1 MIRALQVAFLWRK
14 WVMSHIPLNRVSFL
28 LLSIAF
34 MLQKSPWCSFVKIIL
49 LNQMWK
55 YHYFF
60 MVIIQ
65 NPLEESHFLCVEG
78 NEDEDEGRRD
88 APLVVPTHR
97 TNVNWTKN
105 QWTWSDSVYCVLT
118 KPCRLWNVWIHK
130 LRSSFTQCGA
140 FTGRHFELFW
150 GVSGS
155 GCHHSWIYNNT
166 TMSTAWRLTVHERLA
181 VRF

>member
-1 MIRALQVAFLWRK
+1 MKRALQVAFLWRK

-97 TNVNWTKN
+97 TNVKLNIKPVN
-105 QWTWSDSVYCVLT
+105 MIRFSVLCSDEALSSVKRMNTQTEEQLYAVWSVYWTSLWIVL
-118 KPCRLWNVWIHK
+118 RGFWFRV
-130 LRSSFTQCGA
+130 SS
-140 FTGRHFELFW
+140 LL
-150 GVSGS
+150 
-155 GCHHSWIYNNT
+155 N
-166 TMSTAWRLTVHERLA
+166 L
-181 VRF
+181 

>member
-97 TNVNWTKN
+97 TNVKLNIKPVN
-105 QWTWSDSVYCVLT
+105 MIRFSVLCSDEALSSVKRMNTQTEEQLYAVWSVYWTSLWIVLSGFWF
-118 KPCRLWNVWIHK
+118 RV
-130 LRSSFTQCGA
+130 SS
-140 FTGRHFELFW
+140 LL
-150 GVSGS
+150 
-155 GCHHSWIYNNT
+155 N
-166 TMSTAWRLTVHERLA
+166 L
-181 VRF
+181 

>member
-97 TNVNWTKN
+97 TNVKLNIKPVN
-105 QWTWSDSVYCVLT
+105 MIRFSVLCSDEALSSVKRMNTQTEEQLYAVWSVYWASLWIVLSGFWF
-118 KPCRLWNVWIHK
+118 RV
-130 LRSSFTQCGA
+130 SS
-140 FTGRHFELFW
+140 LL
-150 GVSGS
+150 
-155 GCHHSWIYNNT
+155 N
-166 TMSTAWRLTVHERLA
+166 L
-181 VRF
+181 

>member
-1 MIRALQVAFLWRK
+1 MKRALQVAFLWRK
-14 WVMSHIPLNRVSFL
+14 WVMSHVPLNRVSFL

-97 TNVNWTKN
+97 TNVKLNIKPVN
-105 QWTWSDSVYCVLT
+105 MIRFSVLCSDEALSSVKRMNTQTEEQLYAVWSVYWTSLWIVLSGFWF
-118 KPCRLWNVWIHK
+118 RV
-130 LRSSFTQCGA
+130 SS
-140 FTGRHFELFW
+140 LL
-150 GVSGS
+150 
-155 GCHHSWIYNNT
+155 N
-166 TMSTAWRLTVHERLA
+166 L
-181 VRF
+181 

>member
-1 MIRALQVAFLWRK
+1 MKRALQVAFLWRK

-78 NEDEDEGRRD
+78 NEDDANFKILPAALGGETWRAARRSNTSD
-88 APLVVPTHR
+88 KRETEHKTSEHDQIQCFVFWRSPVVCETYEY
-97 TNVNWTKN
+97 TNWGAA
-105 QWTWSDSVYCVLT
+105 
-118 KPCRLWNVWIHK
+118 
-130 LRSSFTQCGA
+130 LRS
-140 FTGRHFELFW
+140 
-150 GVSGS
+150 V
-155 GCHHSWIYNNT
+155 
-166 TMSTAWRLTVHERLA
+166 ERLLD
-181 VRF
+181 VTLNCSEWFLVPGVITPESITTQRCQQHGG

>member
-1 MIRALQVAFLWRK
+1 MKRALQVAFLWRK

-78 NEDEDEGRRD
+78 NEDDANFKILPAALGGETWRAARRSNTSDKRELNIKPVNMIRFSVLCSDEALSSVKRMNTQTEEQLY
-88 APLVVPTHR
+88 AV
-97 TNVNWTKN
+97 W
-105 QWTWSDSVYCVLT
+105 SVYWTSLWIVL
-118 KPCRLWNVWIHK
+118 RGFWFRV
-130 LRSSFTQCGA
+130 SS
-140 FTGRHFELFW
+140 LL
-150 GVSGS
+150 
-155 GCHHSWIYNNT
+155 N
-166 TMSTAWRLTVHERLA
+166 L
-181 VRF
+181 

>member
-1 MIRALQVAFLWRK
+1 MKRALQVAFLWRK
-14 WVMSHIPLNRVSFL
+14 WVMSHVPLNRVSFL

-97 TNVNWTKN
+97 TNVKLNIKPVN
-105 QWTWSDSVYCVLT
+105 MIRFSVLCSDEALSSVKRMNTQTEEQLYAVWSVYWTSLWIVL
-118 KPCRLWNVWIHK
+118 RGFWFRV
-130 LRSSFTQCGA
+130 SS
-140 FTGRHFELFW
+140 LL
-150 GVSGS
+150 
-155 GCHHSWIYNNT
+155 N
-166 TMSTAWRLTVHERLA
+166 L
-181 VRF
+181 